1 MNKLL
6 SFLGG
11 ALVGALAG
19 AVAAMLAAPKPGEA
33 TRADIKHE
41 VDMIMDE
48 GRKAAEAKRAEL
60 ETQLSQMRGDN
71 ALSNQTA
78 KKS

>member
-11 ALVGALAG
+11 ALIGALAG
-19 AVAAMLAAPKPGEA
+19 AVAAMIVAPKPGEA

-41 VDMIMDE
+41 VDMILEE
-48 GRKAAEAKRAEL
+48 GRKAADAKRKEL
-60 ETQLSQMRGDN
+60 EAQLGQMRGDG
-71 ALSNQTA
+71 ALSKPAA
-78 KKS
+78 KQG